1 MNDGSL
7 DDRLVVVRE
16 SCKKRGRRGRR
27 GTARIWADQKHSLMG
42 YGIHNSGRM
51 GAFKQT
57 LVPVTRAEMETPTA
71 LAVALAL
78 RLALLMVASID
89 TPIPGMPG
97 VPGTAGVSMQT
108 FLTQRRGRIHK
119 CQEASAGLAE
129 WPPNVSAFVNRRD
142 ARNTRDVRTCTAA
155 TGD

>member
-1 MNDGSL
+1 MALRGS
-7 DDRLVVVRE
+7 
-16 SCKKRGRRGRR
+16 GR
-27 GTARIWADQKHSLMG
+27 IKKHSLMG

-108 FLTQRRGRIHK
+108 FLTQKEGTHSQMPRKHPQDSQSGP
-119 CQEASAGLAE
+119 QTSAH
-129 WPPNVSAFVNRRD
+129 S
-142 ARNTRDVRTCTAA
+142 
-155 TGD
+155 